1 MVSSGYSSPSSPSV
15 GRNRDLPPGELQQ
28 SLRGIQI
35 VQTNFTFYQQHRIT
49 RILNLFLD
57 HQRIMSS
64 IKQTDHWGPKNPAHR
79 LEWKKFQM
87 EKPHHH
93 TSYSARLW
101 IPKIPSRMT
110 YDVSTCNNNP
120 LPAKDASHQRTKV
133 TSAPHSR
140 STFENEI
147 AD

>member
-1 MVSSGYSSPSSPSV
+1 V